1 MISPIAAPA
10 AHPDSS
16 HPDGSHPDGDDFMSA
31 DDPAPVVEP
40 SPVLTVARV
49 PDVQLEPAPAVA
61 AGEGHVLTAAA
72 ITVPIAVRAADPSR
86 PTSDPKPARRGRR
99 RERDAAVSAR
109 RPEEWVLDP
118 GEFSALPDRDYQE
131 LWFELR
137 TWTWKSL
144 AVVPTV
150 SGASEL
156 DVAEKLVVVGVSN
169 TNRRMSLISAE
180 GATVADTD
188 RVIAMIR
195 AAEARG
201 DRVIVCTDSVHD
213 NPSAAPIIRA
223 VNGAVLSVRLG
234 RSEKAVIERTVA
246 TIHRNRIIGVITRRS

>member
-1 MISPIAAPA
+1 MISPMVATAE
-10 AHPDSS
+10 HPDT
-16 HPDGSHPDGDDFMSA
+16 DDFMSGDRSGPGVA
-31 DDPAPVVEP
+31 S
-40 SPVLTVARV
+40 SPVLSVARV
-49 PDVQLEPAPAVA
+49 PEGQGGPASSVPT
-61 AGEGHVLTAAA
+61 GEGQVLAA
-72 ITVPIAVRAADPSR
+72 VPADVPVAVRAADPTR
-86 PTSDPKPARRGRR
+86 PTSDSKPARRSRPGRR
-99 RERDAAVSAR
+99 RVRDAAVSAR
-109 RPEEWVLDP
+109 RPEEWILDP

-150 SGASEL
+150 SGVSEL

-201 DRVIVCTDSVHD
+201 DRVIVCTDSVYD

-246 TIHRNRIIGVITRRS
+246 TIHRNRIIGVITRRP